1 MKITLY
7 RPVIYSYN
15 LSEDGK
21 IENIKCE
28 SDCNAIDSNDIA
40 IELLKKEFYKTYSS
54 QLTFGNINEKNGLYE
69 LWFYHEFLADVCC
82 YGKITSSGAKISSKK
97 EDL

>member
-1 MKITLY
+1 M
-7 RPVIYSYN
+7 IYSYN

-21 IENIKCE
+21 IENIKYE

-54 QLTFGNINEKNGLYE
+54 QLKLSHFDEENGLYK
-69 LWFYHEFLADVCC
+69 LWFYHKFSADLCC
-82 YGKITSSGAKISSKK
+82 YGRITSSGAKISSKK